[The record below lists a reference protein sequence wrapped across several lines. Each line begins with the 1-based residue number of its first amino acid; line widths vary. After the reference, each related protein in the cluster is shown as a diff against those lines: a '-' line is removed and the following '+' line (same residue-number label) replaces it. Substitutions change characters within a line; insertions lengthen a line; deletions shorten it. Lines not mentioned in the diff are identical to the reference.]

1 MLASPSSSTDSS
13 TDRPERWAKIGITIQ
28 FLALVRILAE
38 HFRLRHVQGGPLPA
52 SAVDEWMAGALVAAV
67 PCWIAVTLFFFRR
80 YRASVATAVLTVAAL
95 LVYKL
100 VWMD

>member
-1 MLASPSSSTDSS
+1 MPASASPPIG
-13 TDRPERWAKIGITIQ
+13 RAQRWAKIGITIQ

-38 HFRLRHVQGGPLPA
+38 YFRLRHVSGGPLPA
-52 SAVDEWMAGALVAAV
+52 AAVDGWMMGGVIAAV
-67 PCWIAVTLFFFRR
+67 LCWIAVTLFFFRR
-80 YRASVATAVLTVAAL
+80 YRASVAAAVLTVAAL

>member
-1 MLASPSSSTDSS
+1 VPASPS
-13 TDRPERWAKIGITIQ
+13 TDRAERWAKIGITVQ

-38 HFRLRHVQGGPLPA
+38 YFRLRHVRGAPLTA
-52 SAVDEWMAGALVAAV
+52 AAVDDWMAGALIAAV
-67 PCWIAVTLFFFRR
+67 PCWIAVSLFFLRR

>member
-1 MLASPSSSTDSS
+1 MPASAPPSTG
-13 TDRPERWAKIGITIQ
+13 RAERWAKVGITIQ

-38 HFRLRHVQGGPLPA
+38 YFRLRHVSGAPLPA
-52 SAVDEWMAGALVAAV
+52 SAVDDWVAGALIAAV

-80 YRASVATAVLTVAAL
+80 YRASVATAILTVAAL